1 MIPIQKIKPNA
12 TVPGFSFRNKFA
24 SLVLRNVTDLN
35 RLMTT
40 LLRSPR
46 SKRKAHE
53 QVLSLPTRVIK
64 KEKRP
69 RRQMAA
75 RAEPSQEVIQ
85 HLADLRLSISS
96 QSSPLPRRAVFH
108 PTTLTK

>member
-1 MIPIQKIKPNA
+1 MIPIQKKVLNA
-12 TVPGFSFRNKFA
+12 AVPGFSFRNRFA
-24 SLVLRNVTDLN
+24 SLALRNVTDLN

-96 QSSPLPRRAVFH
+96 QSSPLPRRVVFH